1 MKNILYAALLFALHI
16 RLLAQ
21 PYDCVPGK
29 TYNHYGFYE
38 VPKSIVLLE
47 NGDYIISGSA
57 GHLNLPYYNHAV
69 IYALR
74 VDACGDSI
82 WTIVSGQP
90 YESFNDGA
98 LYYKLG
104 DNFVIF
110 ASSHYAH
117 DSGIYSASL
126 VKISLSGE
134 IIWLR
139 NYENSLKTSGIKDVT
154 QTADGGF
161 AMVGFSQN
169 FPNDYARIWF
179 IKTDSEGNITWQKY
193 YGSNN
198 YSESAEHILQL
209 PDGGYLIL
217 GRKNYIPTQFARV
230 WLLRTDEQGNVLWE
244 KLYGNNFYT
253 SGAHIIPI
261 NSGYAIVGTQHPGN
275 IWDTSGDAYILK
287 IDTAG
292 IEQWSHAYGGYFYEQ
307 LDKVI
312 QLSDGSFM
320 CMGSNSTMGGGG
332 GSADGWLF
340 KVSAAG
346 DSLWSKTYRY
356 ETTYNL
362 PEYFWDFQPAPEGG
376 FMICGSA
383 LRPAPTNQDAWII
396 RTDSLGNPCPPYN
409 GCDWAVGVSPPPP
422 YPIKEENAVYVYP
435 NPAQNTLH
443 FTLQNTATPPM
454 SGWQIALYN
463 PTGHRV
469 LHNTLSPASAT
480 ASVEIGHLPV
490 GIYFYTIEWGGVA
503 LARGKIVK
511 SGK

>member
-1 MKNILYAALLFALHI
+1 MKKIILI
-16 RLLAQ
+16 WLLAGILTISLSAQ
-21 PYDCVPGK
+21 NDCVPGK
-29 TYNHYGFYE
+29 LHGDNEQFE
-38 VPKSIVLLE
+38 VFTSIVLLE
-47 NGDYIISGSA
+47 NGDYITG
-57 GHLNLPYYNHAV
+57 GVGLNLDLGYRPMFFARIN
-69 IYALR
+69 
-74 VDACGDSI
+74 ACGDSVWVKLWGEGDI
-82 WTIVSGQP
+82 
-90 YESFNDGA
+90 SFQSADI
-98 LYYKLG
+98 YYSPG
-104 DNFVIF
+104 DNFIVSAMLYYSF
-110 ASSHYAH
+110 ATTE
-117 DSGIYSASL
+117 YSYGL
-126 VKISLSGE
+126 VKISLNGD

-139 NYENSLKTSGIKDVT
+139 NYVAGLKNSGAADVI

-161 AMVGFSQN
+161 AIVGFSQN

-179 IKTDSEGNITWQKY
+179 IKTDSEGNVEWDRF
-193 YGSNN
+193 YGTESN
-198 YSESAEHILQL
+198 SEVGEHLLQL

-217 GRKNYIPTQFARV
+217 GRRTTVSSGLVRI
-230 WLLRTDEQGNVLWE
+230 WLIRTDAQGNVLWE
-244 KLYGNNFYT
+244 RFYGNNFATYG
-253 SGAHIIPI
+253 SDLIPV
-261 NSGYAIVGTQHPGN
+261 SDGYMIGGIQYAAPTWQV
-275 IWDTSGDAYILK
+275 DGDAYLLK
-287 IDTAG
+287 TDTFG
-292 IEQWSHAYGGYFYEQ
+292 ITQWVRTYGGYYGEQ
-307 LDKVI
+307 ITNIMPLADGNFACI
-312 QLSDGSFM
+312 GSDVTVG
-320 CMGSNSTMGGGG
+320 N
-332 GSADGWLF
+332 GSADAWLF

-346 DSLWSKTYRY
+346 DSLWSKSYRY
-356 ETTYNL
+356 YTA
-362 PEYFWDFQPAPEGG
+362 PIHSEYFWDFAPAPEGG
-376 FMICGSA
+376 FMICGSVS
-383 LRPAPTNQDAWII
+383 RPFPNNQDAWVV